1 MSMHVRPSRL
11 AWLALAAFPAAAVAG
26 DDSER
31 TIRRSFD
38 VRPGQEIR
46 LDLRWGEL
54 EIQPT
59 DGNAVEIVFEVE
71 CRGSGD
77 RCRRRLAALDV
88 AGETRRD
95 RLEIEVTGLS
105 RWTNAKAKLRMVARV
120 PRQHP
125 LFVDMGAGEVVVE
138 GLGSDL
144 EIDLGAGEIRVRM
157 PEDRVSS
164 VDLSAG
170 VGDTTLRRGDG
181 EVVSNRAHLVGSTVR
196 WSDGSGD
203 ARVEV
208 HVGAGEVD
216 VRLD

>member
-11 AWLALAAFPAAAVAG
+11 AWLTLAALPAAAVAG

-71 CRGSGD
+71 CRGGGD
-77 RCRRRLAALDV
+77 RCRRRLAELDV

-105 RWTNAKAKLRMVARV
+105 RWENAKAQLRMVARV
-120 PRQHP
+120 PRQHS

-138 GLGSDL
+138 GFGADL

-181 EVVSNRAHLVGSTVR
+181 KVVSNRSHLVGSTVR
-196 WSDGSGD
+196 WDDGSGD
-203 ARVEV
+203 AHVEV